1 MTLSVNNRMAVSP
14 APGPFVITASQ
25 ARRIWLRA
33 QRLDVPA
40 SFGAGAGATLAAIE
54 HLGYVQIDTIH
65 VIERCHHQILYTRI
79 PAYRREHLHQAQAI
93 DKSVFEY
100 WTHALAYVPTR
111 DLRYFRRAM
120 VSGWRRHS
128 GWFGTVTATDV
139 RKVLARIRRDG
150 PLSIRD
156 IDDDELIEKTHD
168 WASRKPS
175 KRALQAA
182 FFQGR
187 LVVSERRGMVKTY
200 ELTDRHFGW
209 EKPPAAA
216 AEREIA
222 AYLLDRALGSQG
234 LVSLDS
240 ICHLDAPRK
249 PAVRRLI
256 GQRVRAGALHPVTFD
271 GAGKTAYW
279 AAPQALAE
287 VPPVADTI
295 VHILSPFD
303 PLVIQR
309 RRLAQFFGYEH
320 RFEAYVPKAKRQFGY
335 FAQPVLVGDEIVA
348 AIDLKADRVRGRLLV
363 QQWSWI
369 GRQPRR
375 QLTPPI
381 EEALHRF
388 ERFQLARG
396 A

>member
-1 MTLSVNNRMAVSP
+1 MPRSSP
-14 APGPFVITASQ
+14 QPVVISPSR
-25 ARRIWLRA
+25 ARRIWLHA
-33 QRLDVPA
+33 QCLDVDAP
-40 SFGAGAGATLAAIE
+40 FGAGPAATRAAVE

-65 VIERCHHQILYTRI
+65 VVERCHHQILYTRI
-79 PAYRREHLHQAQAI
+79 PDYRREHLHQAQAI

-216 AEREIA
+216 AE
-222 AYLLDRALGSQG
+222 LGDMG
-234 LVSLDS
+234 VADLEGGE
-240 ICHLDAPRK
+240 R
-249 PAVRRLI
+249 VR
-256 GQRVRAGALHPVTFD
+256 QRVAVVLGIGARPRY
-271 GAGKTAYW
+271 G
-279 AAPQALAE
+279 
-287 VPPVADTI
+287 
-295 VHILSPFD
+295 
-303 PLVIQR
+303 
-309 RRLAQFFGYEH
+309 
-320 RFEAYVPKAKRQFGY
+320 
-335 FAQPVLVGDEIVA
+335 A
-348 AIDLKADRVRGRLLV
+348 AIDDAPHPGFAQQRHELVDRPG
-363 QQWSWI
+363 
-369 GRQPRR
+369 GMPDGEEDAHRR
-375 QLTPPI
+375 
-381 EEALHRF
+381 R
-388 ERFQLARG
+388 RRARWLRITRS
-396 A
+396 ATM